1 MPGLKCLTLWCL
13 TNICWVHDMFLSY
26 GQFLGDGHPL
36 VPCYLDK
43 RGFTVLSCSPCTLT
57 EMPFPCLITSQSN
70 ISAAI
75 IITIGASATKQ
86 MEDYTSRGTI
96 NICSCMWFSSLLP
109 ELGKIITLPRS
120 PGTST
125 VSCIMQAVTA
135 CIKIFIVKEWQ
146 LMYQNIKPCIFFA
159 VFGNKLPHPLL
170 GNLYRTI
177 CGKWFGYNLICPTAY
192 YGHGLAACP

>member
-109 ELGKIITLPRS
+109 ELIRENYYS
-120 PGTST
+120 PK
-125 VSCIMQAVTA
+125 VSRHINCELYHAGSN
-135 CIKIFIVKEWQ
+135 C
-146 LMYQNIKPCIFFA
+146 MYQNLHSQGMATDVPKY
-159 VFGNKLPHPLL
+159 KTMHLL
-170 GNLYRTI
+170 CSVWKQTTTSI
-177 CGKWFGYNLICPTAY
+177 TW
-192 YGHGLAACP
+192 